1 MSDNEPKA
9 GFAGWWMVG
18 VLMLFYILSVFD
30 RNIIYQ
36 LVEPIQQET
45 GFSDFQMSMITGPA
59 FAVTF
64 GLFGIPLGRM
74 ADRMDRRK
82 LVFGGV
88 AVWSVSAMLTAFSKS
103 FPLMIGSRIGVGM
116 GEAALAPSAYTLI
129 ADKFPRRQLTTALS
143 VYAMSSKI
151 AVGLAMFAGGMAIT
165 FSKSIGPVYIPVVG
179 ELTAWRMA
187 LLMIAIPGIFLALL
201 AFSFREPER
210 KASHKDKADWPT
222 TKAWLIENWRFIATL
237 LGGFCFGGL
246 AAGGLVAWLPTLVT
260 RKFGLDNTQYGP
272 IFGMINLAGALTM
285 PLKGVI
291 IDWLYKRGMTDA
303 HARFYSW
310 ALAVSLPIAI
320 IAFTTTNLTVFYF
333 GYAGLE
339 IILIAFMFY
348 MSATVQMVTPVMM
361 RGLVSGIF
369 VSTCT
374 AVATG
379 LGSPLVAA
387 VTDYGFGDKAALDK
401 SLLAVSLVTISIAFV
416 FIRMALPKIRAGMTA
431 TGAAQA

>member
-1 MSDNEPKA
+1 
-9 GFAGWWMVG
+9 
-18 VLMLFYILSVFD
+18 
-30 RNIIYQ
+30 
-36 LVEPIQQET
+36 
-45 GFSDFQMSMITGPA
+45 
-59 FAVTF
+59 
-64 GLFGIPLGRM
+64 
-74 ADRMDRRK
+74 
-82 LVFGGV
+82 
-88 AVWSVSAMLTAFSKS
+88 
-103 FPLMIGSRIGVGM
+103 
-116 GEAALAPSAYTLI
+116 
-129 ADKFPRRQLTTALS
+129 
-143 VYAMSSKI
+143 
-151 AVGLAMFAGGMAIT
+151 
-165 FSKSIGPVYIPVVG
+165 
-179 ELTAWRMA
+179 
-187 LLMIAIPGIFLALL
+187 
-201 AFSFREPER
+201 
-210 KASHKDKADWPT
+210 
-222 TKAWLIENWRFIATL
+222 
-237 LGGFCFGGL
+237 
-246 AAGGLVAWLPTLVT
+246 
-260 RKFGLDNTQYGP
+260 
-272 IFGMINLAGALTM
+272 
-285 PLKGVI
+285 
-291 IDWLYKRGMTDA
+291 MTDA